1 MMTMNGAAHE
11 KAPRAALNK
20 HGAMLERLKHLM
32 DGCIANGQTQEDVS
46 HTLSGSVAKY
56 LQLG

>member
-11 KAPRAALNK
+11 KAPRAVLNK
-20 HGAMLERLKHLM
+20 HGAMLGRLKHPV
-32 DGCIANGQTQEDVS
+32 DACIANGQTQEDGF